1 MPPVIMSVE
10 MRLITAFI
18 VGIPVV
24 ALLDIAPNDY
34 NSLFIVYCTAII
46 GAVLAGLGTGLLI
59 VRRRRR

>member
-1 MPPVIMSVE
+1 MVVGGVIG
-10 MRLITAFI
+10 LYA
-18 VGIPVV
+18 GIPVV